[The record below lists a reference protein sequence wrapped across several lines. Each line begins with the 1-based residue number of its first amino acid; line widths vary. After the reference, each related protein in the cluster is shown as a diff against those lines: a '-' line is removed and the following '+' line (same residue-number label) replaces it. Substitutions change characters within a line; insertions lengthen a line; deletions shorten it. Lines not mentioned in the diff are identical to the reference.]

1 MKLRFQT
8 TSDTYCL
15 MSMPDLR
22 TESDGFAVNS
32 NQKTTRGRESSPQ
45 LVRTIRDCRHFKLL
59 DSRLRGNDGG

>member
-1 MKLRFQT
+1 MSNLRA
-8 TSDTYCL
+8 
-15 MSMPDLR
+15 
-22 TESDGFAVNS
+22 ESDGFAVNS